1 MVACCGIYDACRLDG
16 STTPFWWDAT
26 ISPEL
31 ADYNGKYA
39 YGDGPTGEDR
49 GRTLPVDSFQANPW
63 GLYQVHGNVNEWT
76 LDCWHQDYVGA
87 PSDGSAWTSGN
98 CEFRVGRGGSWYS
111 FPALLRTARRN
122 RDFTDLRSI
131 LVGFRVARTL
141 TSSPST
147 RRACRCASW
156 GSMPRLRLPRIPS
169 LALAR
174 ARKALNKGQMSM
186 LR

>member
-16 STTPFWWDAT
+16 WTTPFWWGAT

-31 ADYNGKYA
+31 VNYDGKYA

-147 RRACRCASW
+147 R
-156 GSMPRLRLPRIPS
+156 
-169 LALAR
+169 
-174 ARKALNKGQMSM
+174 
-186 LR
+186 